1 MQKSL
6 NKDLK
11 TPELN
16 LDLVNDLQENI
27 ISSH

>member
-1 MQKSL
+1 MQKTL